1 MFRTIVF
8 DTASDEYKWS
18 QWIHARL
25 NKGTL
30 IESGGFRRAYKC
42 PVKGAQH
49 FADKLFIVK
58 NFHEGAI
65 KYRRENLDVLNNQG
79 NASAELN
86 MKVSYAFTTYVNVKI
101 SLALYAVQS
110 QALAKILANKFGEIL
125 DQSTH
130 GKRNH
135 FM

>member
-1 MFRTIVF
+1 LIVAHIFLGVPVKLRTIVF

-30 IESGGFRRAYKC
+30 IGSGGFRRAYKC
-42 PVKGAQH
+42 TVEGTQD

-65 KYRRENLDVLNNQG
+65 KYRRENLNVL
-79 NASAELN
+79 
-86 MKVSYAFTTYVNVKI
+86 TTYVNFKM
-101 SLALYAVQS
+101 SLTL
-110 QALAKILANKFGEIL
+110 
-125 DQSTH
+125 
-130 GKRNH
+130 
-135 FM
+135 